1 MIHLDGKPDF
11 NIIGW
16 VYKMIA
22 KQGPGPV
29 DPFKG
34 ETEINR
40 IRNEYREKT
49 GKMPPGINYDE
60 FPKMEDYKR
69 YLIDFV
75 EKEYEKMRKEGKD
88 V

>member
-1 MIHLDGKPDF
+1 
-11 NIIGW
+11 
-16 VYKMIA
+16 
-22 KQGPGPV
+22 
-29 DPFKG
+29 
-34 ETEINR
+34 
-40 IRNEYREKT
+40 
-49 GKMPPGINYDE
+49 MPPGINYDE